1 MAPTVTMSST
11 LMVRPRP
18 SAFLIF
24 ANTATTAAPMNS
36 HAARG
41 TVSIHR
47 PTGAG
52 RRIGS
57 TTPRLFIS
65 NLSATKEANDV
76 AGHARRQEEF
86 EVLERAWPATLA
98 SARARP
104 SPALGLSAG
113 FTPTAG
119 RVGVIRPRLAADTP
133 PVRVRCHS
141 VTIRTVHMALARSLA
156 PGSCSDWG
164 LERVPARALGS

>member
-1 MAPTVTMSST
+1 MPGSAMSRPVWAPTVTMSST

-24 ANTATTAAPMNS
+24 ANTATTAARMNS

-41 TVSIHR
+41 TASIHR

-65 NLSATKEANDV
+65 NLSATTEPYDV
-76 AGHARRQEEF
+76 LGRAGRQEEF
-86 EVLERAWPATLA
+86 GALAWLWRGAGA
-98 SARARP
+98 GAGA
-104 SPALGLSAG
+104 AL
-113 FTPTAG
+113 T
-119 RVGVIRPRLAADTP
+119 VTP
-133 PVRVRCHS
+133 PDDRAPICPKYD
-141 VTIRTVHMALARSLA
+141 TRS
-156 PGSCSDWG
+156 W
-164 LERVPARALGS
+164 